1 MDEELSLD
9 NILSEEEVSSLFNVE
24 EENNPNPKD
33 KSQDQEEN
41 DKNKNEEPTEVN
53 AENLFTDEPE
63 SVSREE
69 AKGDSEEST
78 TSKEASS
85 SPKNNF
91 YSSIAKALKEDGIFP
106 DLEDQEVDSITD
118 PQTFRELV
126 ENQIRQGLED
136 KQKRIDEALNYG
148 IEPSN
153 IKRFENT
160 ISYLDSIKDE
170 DLQRE
175 NSDGEKLRKS
185 LIYQDYINRGYS
197 EERATREVQKSLN
210 AGTDIDDAKEA
221 LKSNKEYFE
230 EQYSALINEAKTN
243 QENEIKERKEKEAKL
258 KKSIL
263 EDKNLFGDLTFDLN
277 TRRKIYDNILKP
289 VYKDPETGNVYTAIQ
304 KYQKENSEE
313 FAKTIGIIFTLT
325 DGFKNFNGLIKNQVR
340 KEVNKGIKELENTLN
355 NTRRSSN
362 GNLQFVTNVEDDP
375 ESIISKGWNLDLS

>member
-1 MDEELSLD
+1 MDGELSLD

-33 KSQDQEEN
+33 KPQDQEEN

-277 TRRKIYDNILKP
+277 TRRKIYDNISKP

>member
-24 EENNPNPKD
+24 EENSPNPKD
-33 KSQDQEEN
+33 KPQDQEEN

-170 DLQRE
+170 DLQSE

-277 TRRKIYDNILKP
+277 TRRKIYDNISKP

-362 GNLQFVTNVEDDP
+362 GNLQFVTNIEDDP

>member
-33 KSQDQEEN
+33 KPQDQEEN